1 MGSSDFYGVFPY
13 LVWPIDEAGE
23 ATTAS
28 EISGPIRTTRSM
40 SAANHPLSEDERS
53 RIRASIGKVT
63 RVAATR
69 LGEAGDAAT
78 AVAFIADLHRDIDQV
93 VRVTQA
99 RGAALDCKALCAHCC
114 SVRVEA
120 TAPEIF
126 HIARTIGARPAA
138 DVAAVRRR
146 LEEHHAVA
154 RDGTPP
160 LRSPCAF
167 LEDNLCSIY
176 AVRPAVCRK
185 AHSLSVARCEEFAP
199 EIPQTLDLLIAAE
212 TLMQCT
218 ADAYRERGLD
228 VSAQELCA
236 AVLAALRDPDAEAR
250 WFRGE
255 AVFADQRP

>member
-1 MGSSDFYGVFPY
+1 MSAAHISNHKTTVMGSSDFYGVFPY

-69 LGEAGDAAT
+69 LGEAGDA
-78 AVAFIADLHRDIDQV
+78 
-93 VRVTQA
+93 
-99 RGAALDCKALCAHCC
+99 
-114 SVRVEA
+114 
-120 TAPEIF
+120 
-126 HIARTIGARPAA
+126 
-138 DVAAVRRR
+138 
-146 LEEHHAVA
+146 
-154 RDGTPP
+154 
-160 LRSPCAF
+160 
-167 LEDNLCSIY
+167 
-176 AVRPAVCRK
+176 
-185 AHSLSVARCEEFAP
+185 
-199 EIPQTLDLLIAAE
+199 E
-212 TLMQCT
+212 TLMQGT
-218 ADAYRERGLD
+218 ADACRERGLD

-255 AVFADQRP
+255 AVFADRCP